1 MEENVI
7 KARELISAED
17 GCRGLVVGNTV
28 YDPLVF
34 APKHVK
40 FTAQQYVFLRHY
52 RLGVP
57 LADAAG
63 KAGLT
68 PEQAEQFLERP
79 KTVEWLEDR
88 AIKDHIK
95 NEWSEPGKWWKEGDD
110 ILSGRK
116 ECDKIKLEV
125 WKAFGERIAPVKRD
139 KEPQQQAP
147 KIEINIDPSA
157 VQKAFERQNAIEAEI
172 VKEQSA

>member
-7 KARELISAED
+7 RARELIESED
-17 GCRGLVVGNTV
+17 GVRGLVVGNTV
-28 YDPLVF
+28 YDPLLF
-34 APKHVK
+34 APKQVK
-40 FTAQQYVFLRHY
+40 FTAQQYVFLRNY

-57 LADAAG
+57 LEDAAE

-68 PEQAEQFLERP
+68 KDQAEQFLARP

-95 NEWSEPGKWWKEGDD
+95 NEWAEPGKWWKEGDD
-110 ILSGRK
+110 ALQGRK
-116 ECDKIKLEV
+116 EFTKIKLEI
-125 WKAFGERIAPVKRD
+125 WKAFGERIAPVKRERD
-139 KEPQQQAP
+139 VQQVP
-147 KIEINIDPSA
+147 KIEINIDPTA
-157 VQKAFERQNAIEAEI
+157 VQEAFRRQNAIEAEI